1 MITPE
6 PHALEPL
13 VRDLHRQATPWL
25 PAGQGS
31 RLHWG
36 APVAADTPV
45 VSCRRLDR
53 LLEHAVGDFTVTVQA
68 GMPLRDLQAA
78 LAEQGQ
84 WLALDWPWGSGAAG
98 QGSGSIGGLVARG
111 MAAGLRQRYLGVRDQ
126 VIGLALLR
134 ADGTAA
140 RAGGKVVKNVAGYD
154 LVRLFAGSWGSLGL
168 ITELSLRTYPQ
179 PHRRQ
184 GLWLQGGLAELERL
198 RQRLLAAA
206 LAPELVDWWNA
217 PLAQAAGQ
225 APRPGLLV
233 SLASVSAAAIGAQ
246 LQEIAREAGATGL
259 DSQRLD
265 SEQLEA
271 FRAAALG
278 PGLGGLSS
286 GLESTDLPGGQ
297 SNVLG
302 PDRGPDPD
310 PEPANNRGERW
321 LLRLGVLPSHGAAL
335 LGDPA
340 LAGVPGWLEGGSGLG
355 LAWAPAH
362 QLPAY
367 RVEQLRR
374 RCQELGGALTVLEQ
388 PAGAHIPAWEDAPSR
403 PLIEAVK
410 RHFDPSQQLARG
422 RLPGVRPGPIR
433 SGS

>member
-36 APVAADTPV
+36 APVAADTTV

-68 GMPLRDLQAA
+68 GMPLADLQAA
-78 LAEQGQ
+78 LADQGQ

-140 RAGGKVVKNVAGYD
+140 RAGGQVVKNVAGYD

-184 GLWLQGGLAELERL
+184 GLWLQGGLAALERL

-206 LAPELVDWWNA
+206 LAPELVDWWTA

-225 APRPGLLV
+225 VPEPGLLV
-233 SLASVSAAAIGAQ
+233 SLASVSAAAIEAQ
-246 LQEIAREAGATGL
+246 LQAIASEAEAAGL
-259 DSQRLD
+259 HPHRLD
-265 SEQLEA
+265 SERLEA

-278 PGLGGLSS
+278 PGLGGLNS
-286 GLESTDLPGGQ
+286 DLA
-297 SNVLG
+297 S
-302 PDRGPDPD
+302 PDP
-310 PEPANNRGERW
+310 ANSQGERW
-321 LLRLGVLPSHGAAL
+321 LLRLGVLPSQGAAL
-335 LGDPA
+335 LEGPA
-340 LAGVPGWLEGGSGLG
+340 LAGVPAWLEGGSGLG
-355 LAWAPAH
+355 LAWAPAS
-362 QLPAY
+362 QLPTY

-374 RCQELGGALTVLEQ
+374 HCQELGGALTVLEQ
-388 PAGAHIPAWEDAPSR
+388 PAGAHLPAWEDAPSR

>member
-1 MITPE
+1 VITPE
-6 PHALEPL
+6 PDALEPL
-13 VRDLHRQATPWL
+13 VRELHRQATPWL
-25 PAGQGS
+25 PAGQGT
-31 RLHWG
+31 RLSWG

-78 LAEQGQ
+78 LAGQGQ

-98 QGSGSIGGLVARG
+98 QDSGSIGGLVARG

-168 ITELSLRTYPQ
+168 ITELSLRTYPLPRQ
-179 PHRRQ
+179 RR

-198 RQRLLAAA
+198 RQKLLAVA
-206 LAPELVDWWNA
+206 LAPELVDWWSA
-217 PLAQAAGQ
+217 PLALAAGQ
-225 APRPGLLV
+225 APQPGLLV

-246 LQEIAREAGATGL
+246 LTEITNEAEATGL
-259 DSQRLD
+259 QPQQLD
-265 SEQLEA
+265 SERLEA
-271 FRAAALG
+271 FRAVALG
-278 PGLGGLSS
+278 PGL
-286 GLESTDLPGGQ
+286 D
-297 SNVLG
+297 
-302 PDRGPDPD
+302 
-310 PEPANNRGERW
+310 PANSQGKRW
-321 LLRLGVLPSHGAAL
+321 LLRLGVLPSQGMAL
-335 LGDPA
+335 LRDPA

-355 LAWAPAH
+355 LAWAPAQ

-374 RCQELGGALTVLEQ
+374 RCQELGGALTLLEQ
-388 PAGAHIPAWEDAPSR
+388 PTGADLPAWEDAPSR
-403 PLIEAVK
+403 PLIEAIK
-410 RHFDPSQQLARG
+410 RQFDPSQQLARG

>member
-1 MITPE
+1 VITPE

-13 VRDLHRQATPWL
+13 VRELHRQATPWL

-36 APVAADTPV
+36 APVAAGTTV

-53 LLEHAVGDFTVTVQA
+53 VLEHAVGDFTVTVQA

-78 LAEQGQ
+78 LAEAGQ
-84 WLALDWPWGSGAAG
+84 WLALDWPWGSGADG
-98 QGSGSIGGLVARG
+98 DGSGSIGGLVARG

-179 PHRRQ
+179 PHRRR
-184 GLWLQGGLAELERL
+184 GLWLQGDLAGLDRL

-206 LAPELVDWWNA
+206 LAPELVDWWSA
-217 PLAQAAGQ
+217 PLALAAGQ
-225 APRPGLLV
+225 APLPGLLV
-233 SLASVSAAAIGAQ
+233 SLASVSAAAIETQ
-246 LQEIAREAGATGL
+246 LQEIAREAEAAGI
-259 DSQRLD
+259 QPHQLD
-265 SEQLEA
+265 SERLEA
-271 FRAAALG
+271 FRAVALG
-278 PGLGGLSS
+278 PG
-286 GLESTDLPGGQ
+286 PI
-297 SNVLG
+297 
-302 PDRGPDPD
+302 
-310 PEPANNRGERW
+310 PANDQGQRW
-321 LLRLGVLPSHGAAL
+321 LLRLGVLPSQGAAL
-335 LGDPA
+335 FSDPA
-340 LAGVPGWLEGGSGLG
+340 LAGLPGWLEGGSGLG
-355 LAWAPAH
+355 LAWAAAS

-388 PAGAHIPAWEDAPSR
+388 PAGADLPAWEDAPSR
-403 PLIEAVK
+403 PLIEAIK
-410 RHFDPSQQLARG
+410 RQFDPSQQLARG
-422 RLPGVRPGPIR
+422 RLPGVRPGPSR

>member
-6 PHALEPL
+6 PDALEPL

-84 WLALDWPWGSGAAG
+84 WLALDWPWGSGADG
-98 QGSGSIGGLVARG
+98 QDSGSIGGLVARG

-179 PHRRQ
+179 PRQRR

-198 RQRLLAAA
+198 RQRLLAAP
-206 LAPELVDWWNA
+206 LAPELIDWWSA
-217 PLAQAAGQ
+217 PLALAAGQ
-225 APRPGLLV
+225 APQPGLLV
-233 SLASVSAAAIGAQ
+233 SLASVSAAAIEAQ
-246 LQEIAREAGATGL
+246 LQAIGSEAEAAGL
-259 DSQRLD
+259 QPQRLD
-265 SEQLEA
+265 SERLEA
-271 FRAAALG
+271 FRAVALG
-278 PGLGGLSS
+278 PGLGV
-286 GLESTDLPGGQ
+286 DPGPTPASDQGQ
-297 SNVLG
+297 Q
-302 PDRGPDPD
+302 
-310 PEPANNRGERW
+310 W

-340 LAGVPGWLEGGSGLG
+340 LAGAAAWIEGASGLG
-355 LAWAPAH
+355 LAWAPAP

-388 PAGAHIPAWEDAPSR
+388 PAGADLPAWEDAPSR

-410 RHFDPSQQLARG
+410 RQFDPGQQLARG
-422 RLPGVRPGPIR
+422 RLPGVRPGPGR

>member
-13 VRDLHRQATPWL
+13 VRELHRQATPWL

-36 APVAADTPV
+36 APVAAGTTV

-78 LAEQGQ
+78 LAEAGQ
-84 WLALDWPWGSGAAG
+84 WLALDWPWGSDADG

-179 PHRRQ
+179 PQRRR

-198 RQRLLAAA
+198 RQRLLAAP
-206 LAPELVDWWNA
+206 LAPELIDWWSA

-225 APRPGLLV
+225 APEPGLLV
-233 SLASVSAAAIGAQ
+233 SLASVSAAAIEAQ
-246 LQEIAREAGATGL
+246 LTEITSEAETAGL
-259 DSQRLD
+259 QPQRLD
-265 SEQLEA
+265 SERLEA
-271 FRAAALG
+271 FRAVALG
-278 PGLGGLSS
+278 PGLGLGGLNS
-286 GLESTDLPGGQ
+286 GLESPGPTDDGLGLDPGPTPASDQGQ
-297 SNVLG
+297 Q
-302 PDRGPDPD
+302 
-310 PEPANNRGERW
+310 W
-321 LLRLGVLPSHGAAL
+321 LLRLGVLPSHGADL

-340 LAGVPGWLEGGSGLG
+340 LAGVAAWLEGGSGLG
-355 LAWAPAH
+355 LAWAPPQ

-374 RCQELGGALTVLEQ
+374 RCQELGGALTVLDQ
-388 PAGAHIPAWEDAPSR
+388 PAGADLPAWEDAPSR

-410 RHFDPSQQLARG
+410 RQFDPSQQLARG
-422 RLPGVRPGPIR
+422 RLPGVRPGPSR

>member
-6 PHALEPL
+6 PDALEPL
-13 VRDLHRQATPWL
+13 VRELHRQATPWL

-84 WLALDWPWGSGAAG
+84 WLALDWPWGSGADG
-98 QGSGSIGGLVARG
+98 QDSGSIGGLVARG

-179 PHRRQ
+179 PRQRR
-184 GLWLQGGLAELERL
+184 GLWLQGDLAELERL

-206 LAPELVDWWNA
+206 LAPELIDWWSA

-225 APRPGLLV
+225 ALEPGLLV
-233 SLASVSAAAIGAQ
+233 SLASVSAAAIEAQ
-246 LQEIAREAGATGL
+246 LTEITSEAEAAGL
-259 DSQRLD
+259 QSQRLD
-265 SEQLEA
+265 SERLEA
-271 FRAAALG
+271 FRAVALG
-278 PGLGGLSS
+278 PGLGV
-286 GLESTDLPGGQ
+286 DPGPTPASDQGQ
-297 SNVLG
+297 Q
-302 PDRGPDPD
+302 
-310 PEPANNRGERW
+310 W

-340 LAGVPGWLEGGSGLG
+340 LAGVAAWIEGGSGLG
-355 LAWAPAH
+355 LAWAAAS

-388 PAGAHIPAWEDAPSR
+388 PAGADLPAWEDAPSR

-410 RHFDPSQQLARG
+410 RQFDPGQQLARG
-422 RLPGVRPGPIR
+422 RLPGVRPVPGR

>member
-1 MITPE
+1 MISPE

-13 VRDLHRQATPWL
+13 VRELHRQATPWL

-36 APVAADTPV
+36 APVAAGTTV

-84 WLALDWPWGSGAAG
+84 WLALDWPWGSGADG
-98 QGSGSIGGLVARG
+98 KGSGSIGGLVARG

-126 VIGLALLR
+126 VIGIALLR

-154 LVRLFAGSWGSLGL
+154 LVRLFTGSWGSLGL

-179 PHRRQ
+179 PRRRR

-206 LAPELVDWWNA
+206 LAPELVDWWSA

-225 APRPGLLV
+225 APVPGLLV
-233 SLASVSAAAIGAQ
+233 SLASVSAAAIEAQ
-246 LQEIAREAGATGL
+246 LTEITSEAEAAGL
-259 DSQRLD
+259 QPQQLD
-265 SEQLEA
+265 SERLEA
-271 FRAAALG
+271 FRAVALG
-278 PGLGGLSS
+278 PGLGLGGLNS
-286 GLESTDLPGGQ
+286 GLESPGPSDG
-297 SNVLG
+297 LG
-302 PDRGPDPD
+302 LDPGPT
-310 PEPANNRGERW
+310 PANDQGQQW
-321 LLRLGVLPSHGAAL
+321 LLRLGVLPSQGAAL

-340 LAGVPGWLEGGSGLG
+340 LAGVAAWLEGGSGLG
-355 LAWAPAH
+355 LAWAPAP

-388 PAGAHIPAWEDAPSR
+388 HAGADLPAWVDAPSR

-410 RHFDPSQQLARG
+410 RQFDPSQQLARG
-422 RLPGVRPGPIR
+422 RLPGVRPGPSR

>member
-36 APVAADTPV
+36 APVAADTTV

-68 GMPLRDLQAA
+68 GMPLADLQAA
-78 LAEQGQ
+78 LADQGQ

-140 RAGGKVVKNVAGYD
+140 RAGGQVVKNVAGYD

-184 GLWLQGGLAELERL
+184 GLWLQGGLAALERL

-206 LAPELVDWWNA
+206 LAPELVDWWTA

-225 APRPGLLV
+225 APEPGLLV
-233 SLASVSAAAIGAQ
+233 SLASVSAAAIEAQ
-246 LQEIAREAGATGL
+246 LQAIASEAEAAGL
-259 DSQRLD
+259 HPHRLD
-265 SEQLEA
+265 SERLEA

-278 PGLGGLSS
+278 PGLGGLNS
-286 GLESTDLPGGQ
+286 DLA
-297 SNVLG
+297 S
-302 PDRGPDPD
+302 PDP
-310 PEPANNRGERW
+310 ANSQGERW
-321 LLRLGVLPSHGAAL
+321 LLRLGVLPSQGAAL
-335 LGDPA
+335 LEGPA
-340 LAGVPGWLEGGSGLG
+340 LAGVPAWLEGGSGLG
-355 LAWAPAH
+355 LAWAPAS
-362 QLPAY
+362 QLPTY

-374 RCQELGGALTVLEQ
+374 HCQELGGALTVLEQ
-388 PAGAHIPAWEDAPSR
+388 PAGAHLPAWEDAPSR

>member
-1 MITPE
+1 MISPE

-13 VRDLHRQATPWL
+13 VRELHRQATPWL
-25 PAGQGS
+25 PAGQGT

-36 APVAADTPV
+36 APVAAGTPV

-84 WLALDWPWGSGAAG
+84 WLALDWPWGSGADG

-140 RAGGKVVKNVAGYD
+140 RAGGQVVKNVAGYD

-184 GLWLQGGLAELERL
+184 GLWLQGGLAALERL

-206 LAPELVDWWNA
+206 LAPELVDWWTA

-225 APRPGLLV
+225 VPEPGLLV
-233 SLASVSAAAIGAQ
+233 SLASVSAAAIEAQ
-246 LQEIAREAGATGL
+246 LQAIASEAEAAGL
-259 DSQRLD
+259 HPHRLD
-265 SEQLEA
+265 SERLEA

-278 PGLGGLSS
+278 PGLGGLNS
-286 GLESTDLPGGQ
+286 DLA
-297 SNVLG
+297 S
-302 PDRGPDPD
+302 PDP
-310 PEPANNRGERW
+310 ANSQGERW
-321 LLRLGVLPSHGAAL
+321 LLRLGVLPSQGAAL
-335 LGDPA
+335 LEGPA
-340 LAGVPGWLEGGSGLG
+340 LAGVPAWLEGGSGLG
-355 LAWAPAH
+355 LAWAPAS
-362 QLPAY
+362 QLPTY

-374 RCQELGGALTVLEQ
+374 HCQELGGALTVLEQ
-388 PAGAHIPAWEDAPSR
+388 PAGAHLPAWEDAPSR

>member
-1 MITPE
+1 VITPE
-6 PHALEPL
+6 PDALEPL
-13 VRDLHRQATPWL
+13 VRELHRQATPWL

-31 RLHWG
+31 RLPWG

-84 WLALDWPWGSGAAG
+84 WLALDWPWGSGADG

-154 LVRLFAGSWGSLGL
+154 LVRLFTGSWGSLGL
-168 ITELSLRTYPQ
+168 ITELSLRTYPLPRQ
-179 PHRRQ
+179 RR

-206 LAPELVDWWNA
+206 LAPELVDWWSA
-217 PLAQAAGQ
+217 PLALAAGQ
-225 APRPGLLV
+225 APQPGLLV
-233 SLASVSAAAIGAQ
+233 SLASVSAAAIEAQ
-246 LQEIAREAGATGL
+246 LQAIASEAEAAGL
-259 DSQRLD
+259 QPQRLD
-265 SEQLEA
+265 SERLEA
-271 FRAAALG
+271 FRAVALG
-278 PGLGGLSS
+278 PGLDPAKSQ
-286 GLESTDLPGGQ
+286 GQ
-297 SNVLG
+297 
-302 PDRGPDPD
+302 
-310 PEPANNRGERW
+310 RW
-321 LLRLGVLPSHGAAL
+321 LLRLGVLPSQGAAL
-335 LGDPA
+335 LGDPS
-340 LAGVPGWLEGGSGLG
+340 LAGVAAWIEGGSGLG
-355 LAWAPAH
+355 LAWAPAQ

-388 PAGAHIPAWEDAPSR
+388 PAGADLPAWEDAPSR

-410 RHFDPSQQLARG
+410 RQFDPSQQLARG
-422 RLPGVRPGPIR
+422 RLPGVRPGPSR

>member
-6 PHALEPL
+6 PDALEPL
-13 VRDLHRQATPWL
+13 VRELHRQATPWL
-25 PAGQGS
+25 PAGQGT
-31 RLHWG
+31 RLPWG

-78 LAEQGQ
+78 LAGQGQ
-84 WLALDWPWGSGAAG
+84 WLALDWPWGSGADG
-98 QGSGSIGGLVARG
+98 QDSGSIGGLVARG

-168 ITELSLRTYPQ
+168 ITELSLRTYPLPRQ
-179 PHRRQ
+179 RR

-198 RQRLLAAA
+198 RQKLLAAA
-206 LAPELVDWWNA
+206 LAPELVDWWSA
-217 PLAQAAGQ
+217 PLALAAGQ
-225 APRPGLLV
+225 GPQPGLLV

-246 LQEIAREAGATGL
+246 LTEITSEAEAAGL
-259 DSQRLD
+259 QPQQLD
-265 SEQLEA
+265 SERLEA
-271 FRAAALG
+271 FRAVALG
-278 PGLGGLSS
+278 PGL
-286 GLESTDLPGGQ
+286 D
-297 SNVLG
+297 
-302 PDRGPDPD
+302 
-310 PEPANNRGERW
+310 PANSQGQRW
-321 LLRLGVLPSHGAAL
+321 LLRLGVLPSQGMAL
-335 LGDPA
+335 LRDPA

-355 LAWAPAH
+355 LAWAPAQ

-374 RCQELGGALTVLEQ
+374 RCQELGGALTLLEQ
-388 PAGAHIPAWEDAPSR
+388 PTGADLPAWEDAPSR
-403 PLIEAVK
+403 PLIEAIK
-410 RHFDPSQQLARG
+410 RQFDPSQQLARG

>member
-6 PHALEPL
+6 PDALEPL

-68 GMPLRDLQAA
+68 GMPLRDLQTA

-98 QGSGSIGGLVARG
+98 QDSGSIGGLVARG

-179 PHRRQ
+179 PRQRR

-198 RQRLLAAA
+198 RQRLLAAP
-206 LAPELVDWWNA
+206 LAPELIDWWSA

-225 APRPGLLV
+225 ALEPGLLV
-233 SLASVSAAAIGAQ
+233 SLASVSAAAIEAQ
-246 LQEIAREAGATGL
+246 LTEITGEAEAAGL
-259 DSQRLD
+259 QSQRLD
-265 SEQLEA
+265 SERLEA
-271 FRAAALG
+271 FRAVALG
-278 PGLGGLSS
+278 PGLGV
-286 GLESTDLPGGQ
+286 DPGPTPASDQGQ
-297 SNVLG
+297 Q
-302 PDRGPDPD
+302 
-310 PEPANNRGERW
+310 W

-340 LAGVPGWLEGGSGLG
+340 LAGVAASIEGGSGLG
-355 LAWAPAH
+355 LAWAPAQ

-388 PAGAHIPAWEDAPSR
+388 PAGADLPAWDDAPSR

-410 RHFDPSQQLARG
+410 RQFDPSQQLARG
-422 RLPGVRPGPIR
+422 RLPGVKPGPSR

>member
-6 PHALEPL
+6 PDALEPL
-13 VRDLHRQATPWL
+13 VRELHRQATPWL
-25 PAGQGS
+25 PAGQGT
-31 RLHWG
+31 RLPWG

-84 WLALDWPWGSGAAG
+84 WLALDWPWGSGADG
-98 QGSGSIGGLVARG
+98 QDSGSIGGLVARG

-168 ITELSLRTYPQ
+168 ITELSLRTYPLPRQ
-179 PHRRQ
+179 RR

-198 RQRLLAAA
+198 RQKLLAAA
-206 LAPELVDWWNA
+206 LAPELVDWWSA
-217 PLAQAAGQ
+217 PLALAAGQ
-225 APRPGLLV
+225 GPQPGLLV

-246 LQEIAREAGATGL
+246 LTEITSEAEAAGL
-259 DSQRLD
+259 QPQQLD
-265 SEQLEA
+265 SERLEA
-271 FRAAALG
+271 FRAVALG
-278 PGLGGLSS
+278 PGL
-286 GLESTDLPGGQ
+286 D
-297 SNVLG
+297 
-302 PDRGPDPD
+302 
-310 PEPANNRGERW
+310 PANSQGQRW
-321 LLRLGVLPSHGAAL
+321 LLRLGVLPSQGMAL

-355 LAWAPAH
+355 LAWAPAQ

-374 RCQELGGALTVLEQ
+374 RCQELGGALTLLEQ
-388 PAGAHIPAWEDAPSR
+388 PTGADLPAWEDAPSR
-403 PLIEAVK
+403 PLIEAIK
-410 RHFDPSQQLARG
+410 RQFDPSQQLARG

>member
-1 MITPE
+1 VITPE

-25 PAGQGS
+25 PAGQGT

-36 APVAADTPV
+36 APVAAGTTV

-84 WLALDWPWGSGAAG
+84 WLALDWPWGSGADG
-98 QGSGSIGGLVARG
+98 EGSGSIGGLVARG

-126 VIGLALLR
+126 VIGIALLR

-179 PHRRQ
+179 PQRRR

-198 RQRLLAAA
+198 RQRLLAAP
-206 LAPELVDWWNA
+206 LAPELIDWWSA

-225 APRPGLLV
+225 ALEPGLLV
-233 SLASVSAAAIGAQ
+233 SLASVSAAAIEAQ
-246 LQEIAREAGATGL
+246 LTEITSEAEAAGL
-259 DSQRLD
+259 QPQRLD
-265 SEQLEA
+265 SERLEA
-271 FRAAALG
+271 FRAVALG
-278 PGLGGLSS
+278 PGLGV
-286 GLESTDLPGGQ
+286 DPGPTPASNQGQ
-297 SNVLG
+297 Q
-302 PDRGPDPD
+302 
-310 PEPANNRGERW
+310 W
-321 LLRLGVLPSHGAAL
+321 LLRLGVLPSQGAAL

-340 LAGVPGWLEGGSGLG
+340 LAGVAAWLEGGSGLG
-355 LAWAPAH
+355 LAWAPAQ
-362 QLPAY
+362 QLPTY

-388 PAGAHIPAWEDAPSR
+388 PNGANLPAWEDAPSR

-410 RHFDPSQQLARG
+410 RQFDPSQQLARG
-422 RLPGVRPGPIR
+422 RLPGVRPGPSR

>member
-6 PHALEPL
+6 PDALEPL

-84 WLALDWPWGSGAAG
+84 WLALDWPWGSGADG
-98 QGSGSIGGLVARG
+98 QDSGSIGGLVARG

-179 PHRRQ
+179 PRQRR

-198 RQRLLAAA
+198 RQRLLAAP
-206 LAPELVDWWNA
+206 LAPELIDWWSA

-225 APRPGLLV
+225 ALEPGLLV
-233 SLASVSAAAIGAQ
+233 SLASVSAAAIEAQ
-246 LQEIAREAGATGL
+246 LQAISSEAEAAGL
-259 DSQRLD
+259 QPQRLD
-265 SEQLEA
+265 SERLEA
-271 FRAAALG
+271 FRAVALG
-278 PGLGGLSS
+278 PGLGV
-286 GLESTDLPGGQ
+286 DPGPTPASDQGQ
-297 SNVLG
+297 Q
-302 PDRGPDPD
+302 
-310 PEPANNRGERW
+310 W

-340 LAGVPGWLEGGSGLG
+340 LAGVAAWIEGGSGLG
-355 LAWAPAH
+355 LAWAPAP

-388 PAGAHIPAWEDAPSR
+388 PAGADLPAWEDAPSR

-410 RHFDPSQQLARG
+410 RQFDPGQQLARG
-422 RLPGVRPGPIR
+422 RLPGVRPGPGR

>member
-1 MITPE
+1 VITPE
-6 PHALEPL
+6 PDALEPL
-13 VRDLHRQATPWL
+13 VRELHRQATPWL
-25 PAGQGS
+25 PAGQGT
-31 RLHWG
+31 RLSWG

-84 WLALDWPWGSGAAG
+84 WLALDWPWGSGADG
-98 QGSGSIGGLVARG
+98 QDSGSIGGLVARG

-168 ITELSLRTYPQ
+168 ITELSLRTYPLPRQ
-179 PHRRQ
+179 RR

-198 RQRLLAAA
+198 RQKLLAAA
-206 LAPELVDWWNA
+206 LAPERGDWWSA
-217 PLAQAAGQ
+217 PLALAAGQ
-225 APRPGLLV
+225 GPQPGLLV

-246 LQEIAREAGATGL
+246 LTEITSEAEAAGL
-259 DSQRLD
+259 QPQQLD
-265 SEQLEA
+265 SERLEA
-271 FRAAALG
+271 FRAVALG
-278 PGLGGLSS
+278 PGL
-286 GLESTDLPGGQ
+286 D
-297 SNVLG
+297 
-302 PDRGPDPD
+302 
-310 PEPANNRGERW
+310 PANSQGKRW
-321 LLRLGVLPSHGAAL
+321 LLRLGVLPSQGMAL
-335 LGDPA
+335 LRDPA

-355 LAWAPAH
+355 LAWAPAQ

-374 RCQELGGALTVLEQ
+374 RCQELGGALTLLEQ
-388 PAGAHIPAWEDAPSR
+388 PTGADLPAWEDAPSR
-403 PLIEAVK
+403 PLIEAIK
-410 RHFDPSQQLARG
+410 RQFDPSQQLARG

>member
-6 PHALEPL
+6 PDALEPL
-13 VRDLHRQATPWL
+13 VRELHRQATPWL

-36 APVAADTPV
+36 APVAAGTTV

-78 LAEQGQ
+78 LAEAGQ

-98 QGSGSIGGLVARG
+98 QNSGSIGGLVARG
-111 MAAGLRQRYLGVRDQ
+111 LAAGLRQRYLGVRDQ

-179 PHRRQ
+179 PRQRR
-184 GLWLQGGLAELERL
+184 GLWLQGDLAELERL

-206 LAPELVDWWNA
+206 LAPELVDWWSA
-217 PLAQAAGQ
+217 PLAQVAGQ
-225 APRPGLLV
+225 APEPGLLV
-233 SLASVSAAAIGAQ
+233 SLASVSAAAIEAQ
-246 LQEIAREAGATGL
+246 LKEITSEAETAGL
-259 DSQRLD
+259 HPQQLD
-265 SEQLEA
+265 SERLEA
-271 FRAAALG
+271 FRAVALG
-278 PGLGGLSS
+278 PGLDPAKSQ
-286 GLESTDLPGGQ
+286 GQ
-297 SNVLG
+297 G
-302 PDRGPDPD
+302 
-310 PEPANNRGERW
+310 W
-321 LLRLGVLPSHGAAL
+321 LLRLGVLPSQGAAL
-335 LGDPA
+335 LADPA
-340 LAGVPGWLEGGSGLG
+340 LAGVPFWQEGGSGLG
-355 LAWAPAH
+355 LAWAPAQ

-388 PAGAHIPAWEDAPSR
+388 PAGAELPAWEDAPSR
-403 PLIEAVK
+403 PLIEAIK
-410 RHFDPSQQLARG
+410 RQFDPSQQLARG
-422 RLPGVRPGPIR
+422 RLPGVRPGPSR

>member
-1 MITPE
+1 MISPE

-13 VRDLHRQATPWL
+13 VRELHRQATPWL

-36 APVAADTPV
+36 APVAAGTTV

-78 LAEQGQ
+78 LAEAGQ

-98 QGSGSIGGLVARG
+98 QNSGSIGGLVARG
-111 MAAGLRQRYLGVRDQ
+111 LAGGLRQRYLGVRDQ

-179 PHRRQ
+179 PRQRR
-184 GLWLQGGLAELERL
+184 GLWLQGDLAELERL

-206 LAPELVDWWNA
+206 LAPELVDWWSA
-217 PLAQAAGQ
+217 PLAQVAGQ
-225 APRPGLLV
+225 APEPGLLV
-233 SLASVSAAAIGAQ
+233 SLASVSAAAIEAQ
-246 LQEIAREAGATGL
+246 LKEITSEAETAGL
-259 DSQRLD
+259 HPQQLD
-265 SEQLEA
+265 SERLEA
-271 FRAAALG
+271 FRAVALG
-278 PGLGGLSS
+278 PGLDPAKSQ
-286 GLESTDLPGGQ
+286 GQ
-297 SNVLG
+297 G
-302 PDRGPDPD
+302 
-310 PEPANNRGERW
+310 W
-321 LLRLGVLPSHGAAL
+321 QLRPGVLPSQGAAL
-335 LGDPA
+335 LADPA
-340 LAGVPGWLEGGSGLG
+340 LAGVPFWQEGGSGLG
-355 LAWAPAH
+355 LAWAPAQ

-388 PAGAHIPAWEDAPSR
+388 PAGAELPAWEDAPSR
-403 PLIEAVK
+403 PLIEAIK
-410 RHFDPSQQLARG
+410 RQFDPSQQLARG
-422 RLPGVRPGPIR
+422 RLPGVRPGPSR

>member
-1 MITPE
+1 MITPD

-25 PAGQGS
+25 PAGQGT

-36 APVAADTPV
+36 APVAAGTTV
-45 VSCRRLDR
+45 VSCRQLDR
-53 LLEHAVGDFTVTVQA
+53 LLEHAVGDFTVTVEA

-84 WLALDWPWGSGAAG
+84 WLALDWPWGSGADG

-154 LVRLFAGSWGSLGL
+154 LVRLFTGSWGSLGL

-179 PHRRQ
+179 PQRRR

-198 RQRLLAAA
+198 RQRLLVAP
-206 LAPELVDWWNA
+206 LAPELIDWWSA

-225 APRPGLLV
+225 APQPGLLV
-233 SLASVSAAAIGAQ
+233 SLASVSAAAIEAQ
-246 LQEIAREAGATGL
+246 LTEITSEAEAAGL
-259 DSQRLD
+259 KPQRLD
-265 SEQLEA
+265 SERLEA
-271 FRAAALG
+271 FRAVALG
-278 PGLGGLSS
+278 PGLGV
-286 GLESTDLPGGQ
+286 DPGPTPASNQGQ
-297 SNVLG
+297 Q
-302 PDRGPDPD
+302 
-310 PEPANNRGERW
+310 W
-321 LLRLGVLPSHGAAL
+321 LLRLGVLPSQGAAL
-335 LGDPA
+335 LGNPA
-340 LAGVPGWLEGGSGLG
+340 LAGVASWLEGGSGLG

-374 RCQELGGALTVLEQ
+374 RCQELGGALTVLDQ
-388 PAGAHIPAWEDAPSR
+388 PAGADLPAWEDAPSR

-410 RHFDPSQQLARG
+410 RQFDPSQQLARG
-422 RLPGVRPGPIR
+422 RLPGVKPGPSR

>member
-6 PHALEPL
+6 PDALEPL
-13 VRDLHRQATPWL
+13 VRELHRQATPWL
-25 PAGQGS
+25 PAGQGT
-31 RLHWG
+31 RLSWG

-53 LLEHAVGDFTVTVQA
+53 LLEHAVGDFTVTVEA

-78 LAEQGQ
+78 LAEQGH
-84 WLALDWPWGSGAAG
+84 WLALDWPWGSGADG
-98 QGSGSIGGLVARG
+98 QDSGSIGGLVARG

-168 ITELSLRTYPQ
+168 ITELSLRTYPLPRQ
-179 PHRRQ
+179 RR

-198 RQRLLAAA
+198 RQKLLAVA
-206 LAPELVDWWNA
+206 LAPELVDWWSA
-217 PLAQAAGQ
+217 PLALAAGQ
-225 APRPGLLV
+225 APQPGLLV

-246 LQEIAREAGATGL
+246 LTEITSEAEAAGL
-259 DSQRLD
+259 QPQQLD
-265 SEQLEA
+265 SERLEA
-271 FRAAALG
+271 FRAVALG
-278 PGLGGLSS
+278 PGL
-286 GLESTDLPGGQ
+286 D
-297 SNVLG
+297 
-302 PDRGPDPD
+302 
-310 PEPANNRGERW
+310 PANSQGQRW
-321 LLRLGVLPSHGAAL
+321 LLRLGVLPSQGMAL

-355 LAWAPAH
+355 LAWAPAQ

-374 RCQELGGALTVLEQ
+374 RCQELGGALTLLEQ
-388 PAGAHIPAWEDAPSR
+388 PTGADLPAWEDAPSR
-403 PLIEAVK
+403 PLIEAIK
-410 RHFDPSQQLARG
+410 RQFDPSQQLARG

>member
-13 VRDLHRQATPWL
+13 VRELHRQATPWL
-25 PAGQGS
+25 PAGQGT

-36 APVAADTPV
+36 APVAAGTPV

-84 WLALDWPWGSGAAG
+84 WLALDWPWGSGADG

-179 PHRRQ
+179 PRQRR

-198 RQRLLAAA
+198 RQRLLAAP
-206 LAPELVDWWNA
+206 LAPELIDWWSA

-225 APRPGLLV
+225 APEPGLLV
-233 SLASVSAAAIGAQ
+233 SLASVSAAAIEAQ
-246 LQEIAREAGATGL
+246 LTEITSEAEAAGL
-259 DSQRLD
+259 QPQRLD
-265 SEQLEA
+265 SERLEA
-271 FRAAALG
+271 FRAVALG
-278 PGLGGLSS
+278 PGLGV
-286 GLESTDLPGGQ
+286 DPGPSPASDHGQ
-297 SNVLG
+297 Q
-302 PDRGPDPD
+302 
-310 PEPANNRGERW
+310 W

-340 LAGVPGWLEGGSGLG
+340 LAGVAAWLEGGSGLG
-355 LAWAPAH
+355 LAWAPAQ

-374 RCQELGGALTVLEQ
+374 RCQELGGALTVLDQ
-388 PAGAHIPAWEDAPSR
+388 PAGADLPAWEDAPSR

-410 RHFDPSQQLARG
+410 RQFDPSQQLARG
-422 RLPGVRPGPIR
+422 RLPGVKPGPSR

>member
-6 PHALEPL
+6 PDALEPL
-13 VRDLHRQATPWL
+13 VRELHRQATPWL
-25 PAGQGS
+25 PAGQGT
-31 RLHWG
+31 RLPWG

-78 LAEQGQ
+78 LAGQGQ
-84 WLALDWPWGSGAAG
+84 WLALDWPWGSGADG
-98 QGSGSIGGLVARG
+98 QDSGSIGGLVARG

-168 ITELSLRTYPQ
+168 ITELSLRTYPLPRQ
-179 PHRRQ
+179 RR

-198 RQRLLAAA
+198 RQKLLAAA
-206 LAPELVDWWNA
+206 LAPELVDWWSA
-217 PLAQAAGQ
+217 PLALAAGQ
-225 APRPGLLV
+225 APQPGLLV

-246 LQEIAREAGATGL
+246 LTEITSEAEAAGL
-259 DSQRLD
+259 QPQQLD
-265 SEQLEA
+265 SERLEA
-271 FRAAALG
+271 FRAVALG
-278 PGLGGLSS
+278 PGL
-286 GLESTDLPGGQ
+286 D
-297 SNVLG
+297 
-302 PDRGPDPD
+302 
-310 PEPANNRGERW
+310 PANSQGQRW
-321 LLRLGVLPSHGAAL
+321 LLRLGVLPSQGMAL
-335 LGDPA
+335 LRDPA

-355 LAWAPAH
+355 LAWAPAQ

-374 RCQELGGALTVLEQ
+374 RCQELGGALTLLEQ
-388 PAGAHIPAWEDAPSR
+388 PTGADLPAWEDAPSR
-403 PLIEAVK
+403 PLIEAIK
-410 RHFDPSQQLARG
+410 RQFDPSQQLARG

>member
-6 PHALEPL
+6 PDALEPL

-84 WLALDWPWGSGAAG
+84 WLALDWPWGSGADG
-98 QGSGSIGGLVARG
+98 QDSGSIGGLVARG

-140 RAGGKVVKNVAGYD
+140 QAGGKVVKNVAGYD

-179 PHRRQ
+179 PRQRR

-198 RQRLLAAA
+198 RQRLLAAP
-206 LAPELVDWWNA
+206 LAPELIDWWSA

-225 APRPGLLV
+225 ALEPGLLV
-233 SLASVSAAAIGAQ
+233 SLASVSAAAIQAQ
-246 LQEIAREAGATGL
+246 LQAISSEAEAAGL
-259 DSQRLD
+259 QPQRLD
-265 SEQLEA
+265 SERLEA
-271 FRAAALG
+271 FRAVALG
-278 PGLGGLSS
+278 PGLGV
-286 GLESTDLPGGQ
+286 DPGPTTASDQGQ
-297 SNVLG
+297 Q
-302 PDRGPDPD
+302 
-310 PEPANNRGERW
+310 W
-321 LLRLGVLPSHGAAL
+321 LLRLGVLPSHRAAL

-340 LAGVPGWLEGGSGLG
+340 LAGVAAWIEGGSGLG
-355 LAWAPAH
+355 LAWAPAQ

-388 PAGAHIPAWEDAPSR
+388 PAGADLPAWEDAPSR

-410 RHFDPSQQLARG
+410 RQFDPGQQLARG
-422 RLPGVRPGPIR
+422 RLPGVKPGPSR

>member
-1 MITPE
+1 MISPE
-6 PHALEPL
+6 PDALEPL
-13 VRDLHRQATPWL
+13 VRELHRQATPWL
-25 PAGQGS
+25 PAGQGT
-31 RLHWG
+31 RLPWG

-45 VSCRRLDR
+45 LSCRRLDR

-98 QGSGSIGGLVARG
+98 QDSGSIGGLVARG

-168 ITELSLRTYPQ
+168 ITELSLRTYPLPRQ
-179 PHRRQ
+179 RR

-198 RQRLLAAA
+198 RQKLLAAA
-206 LAPELVDWWNA
+206 LAPELVDWWSA
-217 PLAQAAGQ
+217 PLALAAGP
-225 APRPGLLV
+225 APQPGRLV

-246 LQEIAREAGATGL
+246 LTEITSEAEAAGLQPQQL
-259 DSQRLD
+259 DSVR
-265 SEQLEA
+265 LEA
-271 FRAAALG
+271 FRAVALG
-278 PGLGGLSS
+278 PGL
-286 GLESTDLPGGQ
+286 D
-297 SNVLG
+297 
-302 PDRGPDPD
+302 
-310 PEPANNRGERW
+310 PANSQGQRW
-321 LLRLGVLPSHGAAL
+321 LLRLGVLPSQGMAL

-355 LAWAPAH
+355 LAWAPAQ

-374 RCQELGGALTVLEQ
+374 RCQELGGALTLLEQ
-388 PAGAHIPAWEDAPSR
+388 PTGADLPAWEDAPSR
-403 PLIEAVK
+403 PLIEAIK
-410 RHFDPSQQLARG
+410 RQFDPSQQLARG
-422 RLPGVRPGPIR
+422 RLPGVRPGPGR

>member
-6 PHALEPL
+6 PDALEPL
-13 VRDLHRQATPWL
+13 VRELHRQATPWL
-25 PAGQGS
+25 PAGQGT
-31 RLHWG
+31 RLPWG

-84 WLALDWPWGSGAAG
+84 WLALDWPWGSGADG
-98 QGSGSIGGLVARG
+98 QDSGSIGGLVARG

-168 ITELSLRTYPQ
+168 ITELSLRTYPLPRQ
-179 PHRRQ
+179 RR

-198 RQRLLAAA
+198 RQKLLAAA
-206 LAPELVDWWNA
+206 LAPELVDWWSA
-217 PLAQAAGQ
+217 PLALAAGQ
-225 APRPGLLV
+225 APQPGLLV

-246 LQEIAREAGATGL
+246 LTEITSEAEAAGL
-259 DSQRLD
+259 QPQQLD
-265 SEQLEA
+265 SERLEA
-271 FRAAALG
+271 IRAVALG
-278 PGLGGLSS
+278 PGL
-286 GLESTDLPGGQ
+286 D
-297 SNVLG
+297 
-302 PDRGPDPD
+302 
-310 PEPANNRGERW
+310 PANSQGQRW
-321 LLRLGVLPSHGAAL
+321 LLRLGVLPSQGMAL

-355 LAWAPAH
+355 LAWAPAQ

-374 RCQELGGALTVLEQ
+374 RCQELGGALTLLEQ
-388 PAGAHIPAWEDAPSR
+388 PTGADLPAWEDAPSR
-403 PLIEAVK
+403 PLIEAIK
-410 RHFDPSQQLARG
+410 RQFDPSQQLARG